1 MNLATAQHRRRLLI
15 PLGVI
20 LCLAGLATYGFTSLT
35 RDFQRAVQEAEGH
48 YQAGRFTK
56 ALAAYQ
62 RIVERTQAPLMRM
75 SAVGWRYFFCAEC
88 MHLQVANCKYR
99 LAEAEMQRFQ
109 RASRDPRIKPRPSL
123 VHVQRLLTAARD
135 AYDGIPPT
143 DPRTTAAA
151 RLNAARTEAWQ
162 LLLAAFDE
170 QTSGRRAIRQHAAET
185 IRRAADAVDFAHQHR
200 AHLSEQERITGFL
213 LLENLTAFSKV
224 RTPPPR
230 RASSARLRGQLGD
243 LLLKNQAE
251 LSKSERKRFQ
261 QFFFALPFE
270 ANDPWP
276 AGHRSGAGA
285 GRAPAAH

>member
-1 MNLATAQHRRRLLI
+1 MNSATAQRWRRLLI
-15 PLGVI
+15 PLGVA
-20 LCLAGLATYGFTSLT
+20 LCLVGLAVYGFTSLT
-35 RDFQRAVQEAEGH
+35 RDFQRSVQEAEDH
-48 YQAGRFTK
+48 YQAGRFAE
-56 ALAAYQ
+56 ALATYQ
-62 RIVERTQAPLMRM
+62 RVVDRTQTLLMRV
-75 SAVGWRYFFCAEC
+75 SAIGWRYFFCAEC
-88 MHLQVANCKYR
+88 LHLQIANSKYR

-109 RASRDPRIKPRPSL
+109 RASRDPRITPRPSL

-170 QTSGRRAIRQHAAET
+170 QTAGRRAIRQHAAET

-200 AHLSEQERITGFL
+200 AHLNEQERVTGFL
-213 LLENLTAFSKV
+213 LLENLTAFSKAH
-224 RTPPPR
+224 TPPLR
-230 RASSARLRGQLGD
+230 SASATALQGQLGD

-251 LSKSERKRFQ
+251 LSQSERKRFQ
-261 QFFFALPFE
+261 QFFFALPLE

-285 GRAPAAH
+285 GRAPVAH

>member
-1 MNLATAQHRRRLLI
+1 MNVATAQPWRRLLI
-15 PLGVI
+15 PLGIV
-20 LCLAGLATYGFTSLT
+20 LCVASLVTYGFISLT
-35 RDFQRAVQEAEGH
+35 RDFHRVVQEAEDH
-48 YQAGRFTK
+48 YQAGHFAE

-62 RIVERTQAPLMRM
+62 RVVARTQTPLMRI

-88 MHLQVANCKYR
+88 MHLQIANSKYR

-151 RLNAARTEAWQ
+151 RHNAARAEAWQ

-200 AHLSEQERITGFL
+200 AYLSEQERMTGFL
-213 LLENLTAFSKV
+213 LLENLTAFSKA
-224 RTPPPR
+224 RTPKPR
-230 RASSARLRGQLGD
+230 RASSTALRGQLGD
-243 LLLKNQAE
+243 LLLKNQSE

-261 QFFFALPFE
+261 QFFFALPLE
-270 ANDPWP
+270 ANNPWP
-276 AGHRSGAGA
+276 KGHRSSAGA
-285 GRAPAAH
+285 GRAPVAH